1 MGYLGKLENLCYT
14 KPEKLEPN
22 PDVGGIGVLI
32 GFICTAWFVFLLA
45 FGRYVIAFDP
55 KANPFPNNEDIA
67 PVSGDTSG
75 QKSNMVDEHVIGMKS
90 FQWLRQRS
98 WFESPA
104 RWEDAL
110 RKSAL
115 SSCDVQLL
123 TGLAILF
130 SGYINLGL
138 DAISA
143 YHWHMVVYL
152 AWFSNLTHLACLT
165 LLRGYLHQH
174 QNERRRRL
182 GLMLILWMLLLVA
195 IGPTL
200 WMNWM
205 HDDSYPG
212 LPSTNA
218 RCFFHP
224 PVALK
229 TIQRR
234 TCENEYEGF
243 QDSAERVAECV
254 AADHFSAGLWNSTEA
269 FQSAVT
275 SIVLTVFT
283 LFPRMAKIIQQWS
296 VAMRRNARSRV
307 NKLDTRSISSL
318 LQKAR
323 KGWRARFWTF
333 FLFLRVAI
341 NLTARCYA
349 DLISSELS
357 DVCRYSIVKYGY
369 SKVLPRC

>member
-1 MGYLGKLENLCYT
+1 MAIRTNAHLT
-14 KPEKLEPN
+14 
-22 PDVGGIGVLI
+22 DV
-32 GFICTAWFVFLLA
+32 AS
-45 FGRYVIAFDP
+45 R
-55 KANPFPNNEDIA
+55 
-67 PVSGDTSG
+67 
-75 QKSNMVDEHVIGMKS
+75 
-90 FQWLRQRS
+90 
-98 WFESPA
+98 
-104 RWEDAL
+104 
-110 RKSAL
+110 
-115 SSCDVQLL
+115 
-123 TGLAILF
+123 
-130 SGYINLGL
+130 
-138 DAISA
+138 
-143 YHWHMVVYL
+143 
-152 AWFSNLTHLACLT
+152 
-165 LLRGYLHQH
+165 
-174 QNERRRRL
+174 
-182 GLMLILWMLLLVA
+182 LVA

-229 TIQRR
+229 TIRRR

-283 LFPRMAKIIQQWS
+283 LFTRMAKIIQQWS
-296 VAMRRNARSRV
+296 AAMRRNARSRV

-341 NLTARCYA
+341 NLTARFYA